1 MALFGGQRDASLIRS
16 LNRELIHR
24 YIDTEVLFYKTQ
36 LNSIST
42 NIYDETNN
50 KVYQQ
55 PVLIPCIVTF
65 EDEVWSTEDYGSDVN
80 QNCTFAFLKD
90 DLVDNGYHPEI
101 GDIIEYRS
109 RFFEIDSTV
118 DNQNFVGKDPDS
130 WFGGSDHGYSLSY
143 IVQAHMTRQS
153 KVNVVKTR
161 FGVPPTAKSIL
172 PSNL

>member
-1 MALFGGQRDASLIRS
+1 MITSFFQITSNQRDASLIRS

-65 EDEVWSTEDYGSDVN
+65 EDEVWSTEDYKLTLQREQKLDQLG
-80 QNCTFAFLKD
+80 
-90 DLVDNGYHPEI
+90 I
-101 GDIIEYRS
+101 
-109 RFFEIDSTV
+109 
-118 DNQNFVGKDPDS
+118 
-130 WFGGSDHGYSLSY
+130 
-143 IVQAHMTRQS
+143 
-153 KVNVVKTR
+153 
-161 FGVPPTAKSIL
+161 
-172 PSNL
+172 